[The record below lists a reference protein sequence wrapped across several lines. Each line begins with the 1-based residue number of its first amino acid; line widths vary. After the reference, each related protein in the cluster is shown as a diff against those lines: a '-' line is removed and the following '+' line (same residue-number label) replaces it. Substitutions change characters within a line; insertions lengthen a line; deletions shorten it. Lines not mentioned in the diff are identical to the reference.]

1 MDTLGRRLARAA
13 PMFMRDP
20 PSFDRLMCGPWRVS
34 EQGHSA
40 QSSRAIA
47 RCSACPTTATV
58 TGDRLIGM
66 PRNSAARL
74 NGEGV
79 ATVAEFGFFMAGL
92 GIFFAGIG
100 VLWGVTVWR
109 DKG

>member
-1 MDTLGRRLARAA
+1 M
-13 PMFMRDP
+13 
-20 PSFDRLMCGPWRVS
+20 
-34 EQGHSA
+34 
-40 QSSRAIA
+40 
-47 RCSACPTTATV
+47 